1 MPGLTFFT
9 YEKWLEGKP
18 IEQNA
23 DEYKSMFQKAKN

>member
-18 IEQNA
+18 IEQNT
-23 DEYKSMFQKAKN
+23 DEKSMFQKAKN